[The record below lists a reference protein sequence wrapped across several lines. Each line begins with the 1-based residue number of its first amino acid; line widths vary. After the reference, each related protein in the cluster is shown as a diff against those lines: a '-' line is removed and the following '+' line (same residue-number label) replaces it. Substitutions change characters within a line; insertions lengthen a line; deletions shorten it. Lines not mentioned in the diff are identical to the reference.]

1 MNAIFQPGNN
11 RPISG
16 DNDTPV
22 GFDQSVGDRITL
34 VGAHARAFA
43 ISHAVPVNGGHDTLI
58 TFNDDSTILLKGISR
73 IAATFFASG
82 LGAAGFV

>member
-1 MNAIFQPGNN
+1 MSAIFQPGNN

-16 DNDTPV
+16 DKETVV
-22 GFDQSVGDRITL
+22 GFDQSGGDRIAP
-34 VGAHARAFA
+34 GAHARVFA